1 MIYGDKNIYSTTR
14 DLLKWDKIL
23 KSNDFLKKETLDIA
37 YEPKSN
43 LTKDLKTYGFG
54 WRILVPKNEDKIIY
68 HNGWWHGNNSAFVRL
83 IKENAVVIILGNKY
97 NNAIYA
103 DKPFID
109 ILRKY

>member
-1 MIYGDKNIYSTTR
+1 M
-14 DLLKWDKIL
+14 
-23 KSNDFLKKETLDIA
+23 DIA